1 MDSDEDLCIKMNSRG
16 KPLTPF
22 EHFKARFE
30 QHIKHS
36 DRAGDFAHKIDGA
49 WSDLLWP
56 IHGGDNI
63 VDDEFI
69 CYIDFITKICEL
81 REGRVASGR
90 LGPRAR
96 AVFGTDNQRTNT
108 WASSSR
114 RSTGGRTTNT
124 SVPSSAVSSPP
135 HCQVRRSTTGRRLP
149 SSAPRARTCS
159 SSVAICLTANEAA
172 TGPSPCS
179 RACCCT
185 QSSCT

>member
-1 MDSDEDLCIKMNSRG
+1 MRRLPALLPVE
-16 KPLTPF
+16 
-22 EHFKARFE
+22 RFCPPRR
-30 QHIKHS
+30 S
-36 DRAGDFAHKIDGA
+36 GFCGAPWAGDFAHKIDGA

-69 CYIDFITKICEL
+69 CYIDFITEICEL

-172 TGPSPCS
+172 TGPSPDRKS
-179 RACCCT
+179 TRLN
-185 QSSCT
+185 SS